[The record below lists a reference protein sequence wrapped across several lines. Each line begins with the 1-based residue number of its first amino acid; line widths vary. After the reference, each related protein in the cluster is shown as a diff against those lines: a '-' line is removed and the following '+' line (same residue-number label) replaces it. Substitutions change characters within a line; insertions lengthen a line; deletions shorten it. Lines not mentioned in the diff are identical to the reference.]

1 MDGHL
6 FLSYS
11 AVDGADFALQLADAL
26 ASGPPAYPVWLDRRD
41 LQPGEDW
48 DEQIAEALQTC
59 RAVLF
64 VMTEDSVEPGSV
76 CKQEWGR
83 ALKYKKPVIPLRLDA
98 DAELP
103 FRLGARQYIDFSN
116 DFATGLA
123 RLRQYLAW
131 TGTPK
136 GVLAELKVRLA
147 EAKRELSRCRP
158 ERRPQI
164 EAEITELRRR
174 IQDQQR
180 LIDSPS
186 HSAGTQ

>member
-26 ASGPPAYPVWLDRRD
+26 ASGPPAYPVWLDRRS
-41 LQPGEDW
+41 LRPGEDW
-48 DEQIAEALQTC
+48 DDQIAEALQTC

-64 VMTEDSVEPGSV
+64 IMTEDSVEPGSV

-103 FRLGARQYIDFSN
+103 FRLGARQYIDFGN

-131 TGTPK
+131 VSTPN

-147 EAKRELSRCRP
+147 DAKRDLARCRP
-158 ERRPQI
+158 ERRSQI
-164 EAEITELRRR
+164 EVETTELRRR

-180 LIDSPS
+180 LIDSPR
-186 HSAGTQ
+186 HSLGTQ